1 MHACWDLS
9 LHSCK
14 YTCAHGMCACS
25 HTHTCARLQ
34 DAGGGLWEGVTGAV
48 TKPWEAATAGG
59 WDGLGRRMLGGLGA
73 GAVGLVAK
81 PATGVISL
89 TSKVATGVTADVF
102 GGGNRF
108 ARKRPPRPAYWDTRL
123 RAYCMPEA
131 LVYNSSVTADVLLAG
146 DERINRLQHEGFVG
160 AVRILASRVTLRYD
174 FLVFSR
180 THVRVL
186 MDVEDAATDDTQEAK
201 VLTLLELSGSGTAV
215 VDTLQVSGSTL
226 KFVDASKRERL
237 AVSVAAEDLLALS
250 ALLDR
255 VALAAREQIIITYLS

>member
-1 MHACWDLS
+1 MQAGIYRCTHASRHARIECVP
-9 LHSCK
+9 
-14 YTCAHGMCACS
+14 AHI
-25 HTHTCARLQ
+25 HTRALRSRLQ

-48 TKPWEAATAGG
+48 IKPWEAATAGG

-89 TSKVATGVTADVF
+89 TSKVAIGVTADLL
-102 GGGNRF
+102 GGGNDF

-123 RAYCMPEA
+123 RAYCMLEA
-131 LVYNSSVTADVLLAG
+131 LVYNSCASTPRLAG

-160 AVRILASRVTLRYD
+160 AVRVLASRVTLRYD

-201 VLTLLELSGSGTAV
+201 ELTLLELTGSGA

-226 KFVDASKRERL
+226 KFLDASKRERM
-237 AVSVAAEDLLALS
+237 AVSVAAEDVRTLS

-255 VALAAREQIIITYLS
+255 VALAARAQINITYLS

>member
-1 MHACWDLS
+1 
-9 LHSCK
+9 
-14 YTCAHGMCACS
+14 MCACS

-89 TSKVATGVTADVF
+89 TSKVATGVTAGVF

-131 LVYNSSVTADVLLAG
+131 LVYNSSAMLAG
-146 DERINRLQHEGFVG
+146 DERINRLEHEGFVG
-160 AVRILASRVTLRYD
+160 AVRVLASRVTLRYD

-186 MDVEDAATDDTQEAK
+186 MDVEDAATDETQEAK
-201 VLTLLELSGSGTAV
+201 VLTLLELTGSGAAV

-237 AVSVAAEDLLALS
+237 AVSVAAEDVLALS

-255 VALAAREQIIITYLS
+255 VALAAREQINITHLS